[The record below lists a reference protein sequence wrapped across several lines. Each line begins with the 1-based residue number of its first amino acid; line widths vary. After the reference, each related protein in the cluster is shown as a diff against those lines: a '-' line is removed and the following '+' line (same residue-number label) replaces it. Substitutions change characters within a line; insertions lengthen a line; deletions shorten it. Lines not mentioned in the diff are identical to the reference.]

1 MDLVGEEG
9 SVSRSVGAGSFVG
22 GDGEEGSVVGFT
34 DVVES
39 SSSVCEE
46 HKESSVVG
54 FVGTRGPVGE
64 ESKEDSVIGLVGV
77 IESPSSMCKKSV
89 EGSSVGSS
97 FSMREDSAGVRDM
110 ELEWGTYLKNWM
122 PCFLTLL
129 VHPSRK
135 EKLQSDL

>member
-9 SVSRSVGAGSFVG
+9 SVFGSVGTGSFVG
-22 GDGEEGSVVGFT
+22 EDGEEGSAVGST
-34 DVVES
+34 GVVES

-46 HKESSVVG
+46 HKEISVVW

-77 IESPSSMCKKSV
+77 IESPSSMCEKSG
-89 EGSSVGSS
+89 EGSSVGYSL
-97 FSMREDSAGVRDM
+97 SMREDSAGERDM

-122 PCFLTLL
+122 PCFF
-129 VHPSRK
+129 
-135 EKLQSDL
+135 